1 MLPNQFIGAEMGMA
15 NRLRYSQIEMEL
27 TMTDPAFGEAANRDV
42 VVLAAR
48 IRELRTA
55 APPSR

>member
-1 MLPNQFIGAEMGMA
+1 
-15 NRLRYSQIEMEL
+15 
-27 TMTDPAFGEAANRDV
+27 MTDPAFGEAANRDV